1 MTEIQ
6 VTQSHEEAVREM
18 MVQIRAMVLQRLP
31 GLGGMSASER
41 RRLLN
46 AASVPDDFLEQV
58 AIAID
63 AAPEVGVANRI
74 TSEESRGAI
83 AFSRVYFAFAD
94 QLVQLA
100 HDVTATVLAIR
111 HDVGQRALGV
121 YGTVKSVNRPNR
133 RPAVSNAAALR
144 RALGRSG
151 RRRAVAKE
159 PAPPAKTPPADDA
172 TGQTA

>member
-1 MTEIQ
+1 MTEQ
-6 VTQSHEEAVREM
+6 VTQSHDEAAREM
-18 MVQIRAMVLQRLP
+18 MAQIRAMVLERLP

-63 AAPEVGVANRI
+63 GAPDVGAANRI

-83 AFSRVYFAFAD
+83 GFSRVYFAFAD

-100 HDVTATVLAIR
+100 QDVTATVLAIR
-111 HDVGQRALGV
+111 HDIGQRALGV

-133 RPAVSNAAALR
+133 KPAVSNAAALR

-151 RRRAVAKE
+151 RRKAAVKE
-159 PAPPAKTPPADDA
+159 PSQVKTPPADDDA
-172 TGQTA
+172 TKPTA